1 MSQKDKQRA
10 EIFNVISE
18 LATVRFDIEVLALNM
33 KDSSL
38 LQEAEKIA
46 AVMQAVA
53 KHLES

>member
-10 EIFNVISE
+10 EIFKVISE